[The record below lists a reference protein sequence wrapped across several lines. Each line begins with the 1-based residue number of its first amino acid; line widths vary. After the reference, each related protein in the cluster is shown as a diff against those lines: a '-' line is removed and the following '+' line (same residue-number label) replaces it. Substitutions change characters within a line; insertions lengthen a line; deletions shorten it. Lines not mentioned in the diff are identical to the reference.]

1 MIPWVIHPCLE
12 PAVISIPLEIHPC
25 LELALCIM
33 IPWVNP
39 SMFRTSSEYDE
50 APVLP
55 AVPKLIVK
63 LGPDTPERIDSPS
76 ALPIFSPDPEHHHR
90 HKEKKKKKKKDKK
103 KSHEKDKDRDRE
115 HRHHKKKKKREYASV
130 EDGYPASP
138 TVQPPLKV
146 LLNIVKFMHW
156 EKIGRIGFCYKLSFI
171 KTIPKIGIFLDKV
184 RRPGFCMKSLL
195 CLSPNVIFTNQFLGI
210 PNMLLF

>member
-1 MIPWVIHPCLE
+1 MFRTSSVYYDTLSNLSMYRPSSVYYCTL
-12 PAVISIPLEIHPC
+12 SKL
-25 LELALCIM
+25 
-33 IPWVNP
+33 

-146 LLNIVKFMHW
+146 LLNKLEFIQGG
-156 EKIGRIGFCYKLSFI
+156 KIGRIGC
-171 KTIPKIGIFLDKV
+171 
-184 RRPGFCMKSLL
+184 C
-195 CLSPNVIFTNQFLGI
+195 TN
-210 PNMLLF
+210 